1 MMQMSDWRSAL
12 DMSTLRAALAE
23 FIGTGIFVF
32 IGVVTVVNTR
42 EMIDGDSTVVQL
54 GVVAFAFGLAVALAV
69 AAVVRVSGAH
79 VNPAVTLAALAT
91 GNIELPR
98 AAMYMVAQVGGAVA
112 GSALVVLVVPGDGGS
127 LGATS
132 LAPDV
137 SIGMGL
143 VTEITITFFLV
154 FVIYATAVDPRASGA
169 QAPLLIGLTVAVG
182 ILAGGGLTGGSM
194 NPARSFG
201 PALVGGEWDDHW
213 VYWVGP
219 IVGGVLAAVV
229 YSQLFLEDR
238 DKQLF
243 LVEEDEGTGSAG
255 QEMS

>member
-1 MMQMSDWRSAL
+1 MQISDWRSAL
-12 DMSTLRAALAE
+12 DMSALRAALAE

-32 IGVVTVVNTR
+32 IGVVTVVNTQ
-42 EMIDGDSTVVQL
+42 EMVDGGSAVAQL
-54 GVVAFAFGLAVALAV
+54 AVVAFAFGLAITLAV

-91 GNIELPR
+91 GNLELPK
-98 AAMYMVAQVGGAVA
+98 AVLYILGQVGGAVA
-112 GSALVVLVVPGDGGS
+112 GSALVVLAVPGDGGT

-137 SIGMGL
+137 SAGMGI
-143 VTEITITFFLV
+143 VTEIIITFFLV
-154 FVIYATAVDPRASGA
+154 FVIYATAVDPRASRA
-169 QAPLLIGLTVAVG
+169 QAPLLIGLAVAVG

-219 IVGGVLAAVV
+219 IAGGVLAAVV
-229 YSQLFLEDR
+229 YSQLFL
-238 DKQLF
+238 
-243 LVEEDEGTGSAG
+243 VEEGEEA
-255 QEMS
+255 EPAE